1 MPCPS
6 MSVNEPY
13 KEATMDRKWIAG
25 AATLAVM
32 ACSGMSVPGAQAQ
45 QPTMQH
51 PGTMKGPEV
60 EGRVRDVRGEQVTL
74 SDGTL
79 LTVPKSQAQKEEIKP
94 GSMIRATY
102 QERDGKKIVT
112 SLRITEG
119 PQAGTGTK

>member
-1 MPCPS
+1 
-6 MSVNEPY
+6 
-13 KEATMDRKWIAG
+13 MDRKWIAG

-32 ACSGMSVPGAQAQ
+32 ACSGMSLPAQAQ

-94 GSMIRATY
+94 GSLIKATY
-102 QERDGKKIVT
+102 HERDGKKIVT